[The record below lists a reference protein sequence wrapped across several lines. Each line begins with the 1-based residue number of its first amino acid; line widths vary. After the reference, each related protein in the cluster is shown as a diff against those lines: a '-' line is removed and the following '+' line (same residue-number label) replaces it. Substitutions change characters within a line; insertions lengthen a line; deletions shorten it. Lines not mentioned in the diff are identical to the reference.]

1 MDHVSVPSLLVHES
15 LLPPHLNLP
24 DVLLQDVDLG
34 GELHIV
40 RLHYAVSLVCSCL
53 VFREE
58 SHLVLELL
66 DLVVEFYHVL
76 LNADVTV
83 NVGLVTVGAAA
94 AGVEAAGGWARVVES
109 RGQGCRAPLLGT
121 TEISTLTDRC
131 NY

>member
-1 MDHVSVPSLLVHES
+1 MNHVPVPSLLVHES
-15 LLPPHLNLP
+15 LLSPHLNLP

-53 VFREE
+53 VLREK

-76 LNADVTV
+76 LYADVTV
-83 NVGLVTVGAAA
+83 DVGLVTVGAPP
-94 AGVEAAGGWARVVES
+94 AGVEAAGGGAGVVEGS
-109 RGQGCRAPLLGT
+109 RQGGGAPLLGT
-121 TEISTLTDRC
+121 TEIPPVSLSDQ
-131 NY
+131 